1 MPRKIDWPTFRAIW
15 DDVAVKWYKATHVVD
30 PGLTH
35 PEFTFNAMPQGGA
48 TQAHPHV
55 QTFMGRGQY
64 LGHMFALAEAAKNYN
79 SYYER

>member
-1 MPRKIDWPTFRAIW
+1 MPRKIDWQTFKAIW

-79 SYYER
+79 SYYGR